1 LNPAAPAMFLL
12 KKVFQLRDKAN
23 PENEKPF
30 LDHLED
36 LRVMITRVVLTLLIS
51 MLVCFSFQDQL
62 MVIIR
67 KPVDQVMAIH
77 ESKMLPKEVDGK
89 NWEQAR
95 KIEHAVV
102 GLDPATAEHLLSQ
115 FDATTRKLV
124 DAVRLLRASAVL
136 PAEKRADFLQ
146 HAKAD
151 QPMAEMVTTLLA
163 NGAQPDIDA
172 KGNLQMMSVLTPTEP
187 FMLSM
192 KLAFFAGIVLAFPL
206 LMLFTLQFILPGLH
220 SHEKKVLWP
229 ALAVGF
235 GLFLMGVC
243 FAYFAVLPRALTFFF
258 EWGLSMGVSNDWRIG
273 EYVTFATQFTLLFGL
288 SFELPVVVMVMVKL
302 GLLTYE
308 SMSRT
313 RAYAILAIV
322 VAAAIIT
329 PTPDAFTLCLMA
341 VPMIILYEVCIW
353 LAWFDARKLRQVEE
367 AEERERME
375 RLLNEPPEEAP
386 EDKPEGEP
394 EGGEEE
400 DRSDH
405 WDPSDSEEGWKA
417 GQEAETPSEESDAP
431 TGKSDAPEE
440 KGDTPEEESDTPPDN
455 IPGEEKRRM
464 TDL

>member
-1 LNPAAPAMFLL
+1 MFLL

-23 PENEKPF
+23 PELEKPF

-67 KPVDQVMAIH
+67 KPVDEVMHIH
-77 ESKMLPKEVDGK
+77 ESKMLPKDVEAL
-89 NWEQAR
+89 NWDQAR
-95 KIEHAVV
+95 KVEHAII
-102 GLDPATAEHLLSQ
+102 GLEPATAQHLLNQ
-115 FDATTRKLV
+115 FDEKTRKLV

-146 HAKAD
+146 QAKAD
-151 QPMAEMVTTLLA
+151 QPMAELVTTLLA
-163 NGAQPDIDA
+163 NGAEPDIDA
-172 KGNLQMMSVLTPTEP
+172 KGNLQMMSVLNPTEP

-192 KLAFFAGIVLAFPL
+192 KLAFFAGIVIAFPL
-206 LMLFTLQFILPGLH
+206 LLLFTLQFILPGLH
-220 SHEKKVLWP
+220 AHEKKVLWP
-229 ALAVGF
+229 ALAIGF

-243 FAYFAVLPRALTFFF
+243 FAYFGVLPRALTFFF

-288 SFELPVVVMVMVKL
+288 AFELPVVVMVMVKL

-313 RAYAILAIV
+313 RSYAILAIV

-341 VPMIILYEVCIW
+341 VPMILLYEICIW
-353 LAWFDARKLRQVEE
+353 LAWYDARKLRQQEE
-367 AEERERME
+367 VEERERME
-375 RLLNEPPEEAP
+375 RLLNEPQDEKN
-386 EDKPEGEP
+386 DEP

-400 DRSDH
+400 DRGDHSDHHDH
-405 WDPSDSEEGWKA
+405 WDPSNSEEGWKA
-417 GQEAETPSEESDAP
+417 GQETETPSHEGDSSTES
-431 TGKSDAPEE
+431 E
-440 KGDTPEEESDTPPDN
+440 
-455 IPGEEKRRM
+455 
-464 TDL
+464 

>member
-1 LNPAAPAMFLL
+1 MFLL

-23 PENEKPF
+23 PDNEKPF

-36 LRVMITRVVLTLLIS
+36 LRIMITRVVLTLLIS

-67 KPVDQVMAIH
+67 KPVDQVMSIH

-89 NWEQAR
+89 NWELAR
-95 KIEHAVV
+95 KIEHALV

-115 FDATTRKLV
+115 FDASTRKLV

-220 SHEKKVLWP
+220 THEKKVLWP

-322 VAAAIIT
+322 VTAAIIT

-341 VPMIILYEVCIW
+341 VPMIMLYEVCIW
-353 LAWFDARKLRQVEE
+353 LAWFDARKQRQADE

-375 RLLNEPPEEAP
+375 RLLNEPQQE
-386 EDKPEGEP
+386 EP

-400 DRSDH
+400 DRGDH
-405 WDPSDSEEGWKA
+405 WDPSASEEGWKA
-417 GQEAETPSEESDAP
+417 GQEAETPSEESDA
-431 TGKSDAPEE
+431 SAENS
-440 KGDTPEEESDTPPDN
+440 DTPQKQDDTPAEESDTPPDN

>member
-1 LNPAAPAMFLL
+1 
-12 KKVFQLRDKAN
+12 
-23 PENEKPF
+23 
-30 LDHLED
+30 
-36 LRVMITRVVLTLLIS
+36 

-62 MVIIR
+62 MAIIR
-67 KPVDQVMAIH
+67 KPVDEVMHIH
-77 ESKMLPKEVDGK
+77 ESKMLPPEVPAQ

-95 KIEHAVV
+95 KIEHAVI
-102 GLDPATAEHLLSQ
+102 GLEPATAEHLLNQ
-115 FDATTRKLV
+115 FDEKTRKLV
-124 DAVRLLRASAVL
+124 SAVRLLRASAVL
-136 PAEKRADFLQ
+136 PVEKRAAFLQ
-146 HAKAD
+146 QAKAD
-151 QPMAEMVTTLLA
+151 QPMAELVTTLLA

-172 KGNLQMMSVLTPTEP
+172 KGNLQMMSVLNPTEP

-192 KLAFFAGIVLAFPL
+192 KLAFFAGIVIAFPL
-206 LMLFTLQFILPGLH
+206 LLLFTLQFILPGLH
-220 SHEKKVLWP
+220 THEKKVLWP
-229 ALAVGF
+229 ALVIGF

-243 FAYFAVLPRALTFFF
+243 FAYFGVLPRALTFFF

-341 VPMIILYEVCIW
+341 VPMILLYEICIW
-353 LAWFDARKLRQVEE
+353 LAWFDARKQRELEE

-375 RLLNEPPEEAP
+375 RLLNEPQEEEKA
-386 EDKPEGEP
+386 EGNDEP

-400 DRSDH
+400 DRGDNHHDGHHSSDHGDH
-405 WDPSDSEEGWKA
+405 WDPSNSEEGWKA
-417 GQEAETPSEESDAP
+417 GQETEDTPGDSNTSSAKSDSTEGEANTPEEK
-431 TGKSDAPEE
+431 TDAPEE
-440 KGDTPEEESDTPPDN
+440 DSDHPQDN